1 MDELNKIKLKKLG
14 ALTTEVEEDTMV
26 SGGVQE
32 VEEVEESEETKRV
45 RLQIEEL
52 ERERDSGEKEMD
64 KIMKE
69 GGVAEMIKVM
79 KERII
84 NGYQNAKGLGYYSRP
99 EFTFP
104 KELSE
109 HPPAPLRQ
117 FIPASQ
123 SLQKI
128 PDEFLQ
134 PKNEAAME
142 VDEVNGKKVK
152 VYSFDEYCRE
162 FLI

>member
-1 MDELNKIKLKKLG
+1 MDELNKLKLMKLG
-14 ALTTEVEEDTMV
+14 ALITNFDEDTTMV
-26 SGGVQE
+26 SAIGIQE
-32 VEEVEESEETKRV
+32 IEEVEESEERKRL
-45 RLQIEEL
+45 RLEIEEL
-52 ERERDSGEKEMD
+52 DRQRERGEREMD

-79 KERII
+79 KERIM

-104 KELSE
+104 KELSDK
-109 HPPAPLRQ
+109 PPAPLRQ
-117 FIPASQ
+117 FIPAYQ

-134 PKNEAAME
+134 PKDEAVMD
-142 VDEVNGKKVK
+142 VDEVNGRKVK
-152 VYSFDEYCRE
+152 VYTFEEYCKE
-162 FLI
+162 F